1 MSHERNYS
9 DHVAFVVD
17 EEVRRLIDTAHDEAY
32 AILTENREVLDRLA
46 LALLER
52 ETLNQAEIAEIFQD
66 LRKRDER
73 HVWLS
78 KETRPVHNLPPVLS
92 PKERAEA
99 AARANSR
106 RGEDGHGAV
115 IADPAQGGP
124 ELPGGV
130 PPGSDS

>member
-1 MSHERNYS
+1 
-9 DHVAFVVD
+9 VVD

-32 AILTENREVLDRLA
+32 EILTENRAVLDRLA

-66 LRKRDER
+66 LHKREER

-78 KETRPVHNLPPVLS
+78 KETRPVQDLPPVMS

-99 AARANSR
+99 VARANSR
-106 RGEDGHGAV
+106 RSEEGRGSVIVDPVKGA
-115 IADPAQGGP
+115 
-124 ELPGGV
+124 ELPGEVG
-130 PPGSDS
+130 PGADG